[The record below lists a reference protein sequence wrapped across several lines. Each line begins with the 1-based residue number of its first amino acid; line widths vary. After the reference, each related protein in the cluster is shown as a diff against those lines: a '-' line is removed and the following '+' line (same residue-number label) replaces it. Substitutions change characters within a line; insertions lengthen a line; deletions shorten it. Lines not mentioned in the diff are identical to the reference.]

1 MIIVFNRL
9 NMSEMRQL
17 LITNEE
23 FRSRARVVS
32 TNIDAAKI
40 EAFIHEA
47 EIMDLKPMLG
57 DLFVDVVNNKERF
70 QVFVEG
76 GVLILGDNR
85 RVEIEGLKTALAYFA
100 FARMARNGDAVLTR
114 YGFVNK
120 ENSNSYRAE
129 MEQREQVYNDCMA
142 IGKKCV
148 NECMK
153 YMRRDK
159 KHDCKK
165 FKIVGE

>member
-1 MIIVFNRL
+1 
-9 NMSEMRQL
+9 MRQL
-17 LITNEE
+17 LITNDE
-23 FRSRARVVS
+23 FKSRARVVS
-32 TNIDAAKI
+32 SNIDAAKI

-57 DLFVDVVNNKERF
+57 DLFVDVMNNKERY

-76 GVLILGDNR
+76 GILILNDK

-120 ENSNSYRAE
+120 ENANSYRAE
-129 MEQREQVYNDCMA
+129 QEQREQVYNDCMA
-142 IGKKCV
+142 IGRKCV
-148 NECMK
+148 DECMR
-153 YMRRDK
+153 YMRRER
-159 KHDCKK
+159 KHICKK

>member
-1 MIIVFNRL
+1 
-9 NMSEMRQL
+9 MRQL
-17 LITNEE
+17 LITNDE
-23 FRSRARVVS
+23 FKSRARVVS
-32 TNIDAAKI
+32 SNIDAAKI

-57 DLFVDVVNNKERF
+57 DLFVDVMNNKERY

-76 GVLILGDNR
+76 GILILSDK

-100 FARMARNGDAVLTR
+100 FARMARNGDAIITR

-120 ENSNSYRAE
+120 ENTNSYRAE
-129 MEQREQVYNDCMA
+129 QEQREQVYNDCMA
-142 IGKKCV
+142 IGRKCV
-148 NECMK
+148 DECMR
-153 YMRRDK
+153 YMRRER
-159 KHDCKK
+159 KHICKK

>member
-1 MIIVFNRL
+1 
-9 NMSEMRQL
+9 MRQL
-17 LITNEE
+17 LITNDE
-23 FRSRARVVS
+23 FKSRARVVS
-32 TNIDAAKI
+32 SNIDAAKI

-57 DLFVDVVNNKERF
+57 DLFVDVMNNNQHY

-76 GVLILGDNR
+76 GILILNDKR
-85 RVEIEGLKTALAYFA
+85 IEIEGLKTALAYFA

-120 ENSNSYRAE
+120 ENTNSYRAE
-129 MEQREQVYNDCMA
+129 QEQREQVYNDCMA

-148 NECMK
+148 DECMR
-153 YMRRDK
+153 YMRRER
-159 KHDCKK
+159 KHICKK